1 MDTVW
6 LEVASLCH
14 SLQTR
19 TMRCWTGV
27 LEYDRLTEVTTGN
40 RKTMISSV
48 AMFCRDSIVI

>member
-1 MDTVW
+1 MHTVW

-19 TMRCWTGV
+19 MMRCWTGV

-40 RKTMISSV
+40 CKTMISSV